1 MKVTSEIVSTAAA
14 QTMVCVPVIPE
25 AKKLET
31 VSAALFCTFIT
42 ELVKLHWEMV
52 MAVAVR
58 QLKAL
63 VATKLAPVTLTESA
77 PELWMVLPEKVTP
90 LRISSEVR
98 LNVREV
104 ALNVDDVPVVAGT
117 KITKSAVV
125 KVFGRS
131 VMRQGRS
138 SVQSNGA
145 TGDRSTT

>member
-1 MKVTSEIVSTAAA
+1 
-14 QTMVCVPVIPE
+14 
-25 AKKLET
+25 
-31 VSAALFCTFIT
+31 
-42 ELVKLHWEMV
+42 
-52 MAVAVR
+52 
-58 QLKAL
+58 
-63 VATKLAPVTLTESA
+63 
-77 PELWMVLPEKVTP
+77 MVLPEKVTP

-125 KVFGRS
+125 KVLGRS

-145 TGDRSTT
+145 TGDRSIT